1 MFEMPHFVLVPALVL
16 IAGCGGIF
24 AARALRRLRTRSARR
39 EKQRVVEA
47 TARRHVQVIMECKKI
62 IAQAK
67 NPELIASRFDVIRD
81 HAEKLNA
88 LAEHYDFPDLS
99 DIKPQ
104 NLKVF
109 YRNKKDQI
117 LHDRIIEQIDEA
129 LAAADTIPRR
139 TGKITALEKGLILV
153 LEGRQTMRDEA
164 LLKELEARD
173 REIEDAIGR
182 ALQLSAE

>member
-1 MFEMPHFVLVPALVL
+1 MPNLVLLLALVL

-24 AARALRRLRTRSARR
+24 AARALRRRRAHSARR
-39 EKQRVVEA
+39 EKQRVAEA
-47 TARRHVQVIMECKKI
+47 TARRHVQVIMESKKI

-88 LAEHYDFPDLS
+88 LAEHYNFPDLP

-104 NLKVF
+104 ELKIF
-109 YRNKKDQI
+109 YRNKKDRI
-117 LHDRIIEQIDEA
+117 LHDRIIEEIDEA
-129 LAAADTIPRR
+129 LAAAVAIPKR

-164 LLKELEARD
+164 LLNELEARD
-173 REIEDAIGR
+173 REIEDAINR
-182 ALQLSAE
+182 ALQLGAD